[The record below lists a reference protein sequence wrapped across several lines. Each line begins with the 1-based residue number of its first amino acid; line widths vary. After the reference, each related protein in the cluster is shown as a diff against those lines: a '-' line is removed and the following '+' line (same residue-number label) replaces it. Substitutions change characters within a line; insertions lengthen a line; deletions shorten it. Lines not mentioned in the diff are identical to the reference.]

1 MGGLTMA
8 RYTIISD
15 RGIGTETEKK
25 IVDIL
30 RESECPNESL
40 ANSIDGFTKMEGHT
54 IKIGLNPVCRLEI
67 EV

>member
-1 MGGLTMA
+1 MA
-8 RYTIISD
+8 KYTIVSD

-40 ANSIDGFTKMEGHT
+40 SNSIDGYTGMDGNT
-54 IKIGLNPVCRLEI
+54 IRIGLNPVCRIEI